1 MGWRL
6 VTTVSNWIPC
16 LCSGAP
22 CLVCSCC
29 PTGRTSIVTRLVYTT
44 ILLLGTTVAGI
55 MLVPAVEAQLRKI
68 PGFCEIGYNAQLP
81 EVNPVICR
89 VLVGYKSVYR
99 ICFGMATFFLLLAL
113 LMINV
118 RNSKDP
124 RALVH
129 NGFWLFKFGALV
141 AIMVGAFYIPEG
153 HFSRVSFGIGSAG
166 AFCFILTELVLL
178 VDFGNS
184 WNKSWL
190 KRSEE
195 GGSRCWYFAL
205 LSVTCLN
212 YVLSLTTAILC
223 YVFYT
228 TVDGCI
234 ENKFVISFNIL
245 ICVVASLISVHP
257 KIQEFQLCTGL
268 QSSIIT
274 LYIMYLTWS
283 AMTNEPNDECNPNM
297 MSFFERTFPS
307 TDFDNNTVNTINASD
322 AGLQWDSQCIAGLA
336 LFLICILYLSIR
348 KSSCTQR
355 HSHSTNNPETG
366 SLESISIQEGC
377 EEVHRFQDNEKEGVH
392 YSYSFFHFILFLA
405 SMYVMM
411 TLTNWHRSR
420 RALKYNPLRVLCI
433 IVAYC
438 VLHNLVL
445 QPGEDLADEEM
456 KELQVSSNEE
466 EVIGADDKFYVTAI
480 VLSSH
485 FDPYLE
491 GILPALARARQPKQS
506 RNCALMSACS
516 ADVNM
521 LHFMFQQIGGAPA
534 AEQKFLPIALRL

>member
-44 ILLLGTTVAGI
+44 ILLIGTTVAGI
-55 MLVPAVEAQLRKI
+55 MLIPGVEDQLRKI
-68 PGFCEIGYNAQLP
+68 PGFCETGYNAQSS
-81 EVNPVICR
+81 EVNPAICR

-99 ICFGMATFFLLLAL
+99 VCFGMATFFLLLAL

-153 HFSRVSFGIGSAG
+153 HFSR
-166 AFCFILTELVLL
+166 
-178 VDFGNS
+178 
-184 WNKSWL
+184 
-190 KRSEE
+190 
-195 GGSRCWYFAL
+195 AL

-228 TVDGCI
+228 TVEGCI
-234 ENKFVISFNIL
+234 ENKFVTSFNIL

-257 KIQEFQLCTGL
+257 KVQEFQLCTGL

-283 AMTNEPNDECNPNM
+283 AMTNEPDDKCNPSM

-307 TDFDNNTVNTINASD
+307 PDLNNTLNTINVSAT
-322 AGLQWDSQCIAGLA
+322 GLNWDGQCIVGLA

-355 HSHSTNNPETG
+355 HSHSISNPDTG
-366 SLESISIQEGC
+366 SLESVSIQEGC

-411 TLTNWHRSR
+411 TLTNWHSHSPDFKSISSSWI
-420 RALKYNPLRVLCI
+420 AVWMKIASSWVCSSLYIWTL
-433 IVAYC
+433 VAP
-438 VLHNLVL
+438 LVL
-445 QPGEDLADEEM
+445 AKQDDFEEHI
-456 KELQVSSNEE
+456 S
-466 EVIGADDKFYVTAI
+466 
-480 VLSSH
+480 
-485 FDPYLE
+485 
-491 GILPALARARQPKQS
+491 
-506 RNCALMSACS
+506 
-516 ADVNM
+516 
-521 LHFMFQQIGGAPA
+521 
-534 AEQKFLPIALRL
+534 

>member
-6 VTTVSNWIPC
+6 VTTVSSWIPC
-16 LCSGAP
+16 LCSSAP

-44 ILLLGTTVAGI
+44 ILLIGTSVAGI
-55 MLVPAVEAQLRKI
+55 MLVPGVEDQLRKI
-68 PGFCEIGYNAQLP
+68 PGFCEFGYNAQLP
-81 EVNPVICR
+81 EENPAICR

-99 ICFGMATFFLLLAL
+99 TCFGMATFFLLLAL

-141 AIMVGAFYIPEG
+141 TIMVGAFYIPEG
-153 HFSRVSFGIGSAG
+153 YFSRVSFGIGSAG
-166 AFCFILTELVLL
+166 AFCFILTQLVLL

-190 KRSEE
+190 KKSEE
-195 GGSRCWYFAL
+195 GGSRCWHFAL

-228 TVDGCI
+228 AVDGCI
-234 ENKFVISFNIL
+234 ENKFVISFNTL
-245 ICVVASLISVHP
+245 ICVVASLIAVHP
-257 KIQEFQLCTGL
+257 KIQEFQVCTGL
-268 QSSIIT
+268 QPSIIT

-283 AMTNEPNDECNPNM
+283 AMTNEPDDKCNPNI
-297 MSFFERTFPS
+297 MSFFEQTSPS
-307 TDFDNNTVNTINASD
+307 SDFDNNTAITTD
-322 AGLQWDSQCIAGLA
+322 ALDRGLKWDIQSIAGLV

-355 HSHSTNNPETG
+355 HGQSINNTDAG
-366 SLESISIQEGC
+366 SLESVSIQEGC

-405 SMYVMM
+405 AMYVMM
-411 TLTNWHRSR
+411 TLTNWHSHRPDFKSISSSWI
-420 RALKYNPLRVLCI
+420 AVWMKIASSWVCSSLYIWTLLAP
-433 IVAYC
+433 
-438 VLHNLVL
+438 LVL
-445 QPGEDLADEEM
+445 SKQEDFEEH
-456 KELQVSSNEE
+456 LN
-466 EVIGADDKFYVTAI
+466 
-480 VLSSH
+480 
-485 FDPYLE
+485 
-491 GILPALARARQPKQS
+491 
-506 RNCALMSACS
+506 
-516 ADVNM
+516 
-521 LHFMFQQIGGAPA
+521 
-534 AEQKFLPIALRL
+534 